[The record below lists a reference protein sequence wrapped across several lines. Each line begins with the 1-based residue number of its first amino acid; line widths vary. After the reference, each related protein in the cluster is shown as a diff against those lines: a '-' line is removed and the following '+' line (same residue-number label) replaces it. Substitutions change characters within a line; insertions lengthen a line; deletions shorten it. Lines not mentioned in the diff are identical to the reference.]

1 MSLERSSIH
10 FNLGWDPLPLFN
22 FLFVKFLIFFK
33 LAILSVLAP
42 RASSDFAG
50 LSMLSSLAITHG
62 VFSTPATDAAAM
74 LAKMSLVEKVTL
86 LHGKGGTLG
95 ARCPHL
101 TLSNCQ

>member
-1 MSLERSSIH
+1 
-10 FNLGWDPLPLFN
+10 
-22 FLFVKFLIFFK
+22 
-33 LAILSVLAP
+33 
-42 RASSDFAG
+42 
-50 LSMLSSLAITHG
+50 MLSSLAITHG
-62 VFSTPATDAAAM
+62 VLSTPATDAAAM